1 MDYKDENTWLML
13 GDCVKRMKNMSSESV
28 DCVITDAPYG
38 IDFSEWDVLHNNNNS
53 ALLGKSPANEGSS
66 VFKSRGK
73 PLNGWSE
80 EDKYKSKQ
88 IQQWVE
94 KWMVELFRITKPCSP
109 VLIFTGR
116 QYLHRFAIAAE
127 DTGFVLKDT
136 ISWDKK
142 TAVFRAQRVSCV
154 LERRG
159 VHIGDGDWRLGNLS
173 PQVEPILYLFNPY
186 PTGTTITDQ
195 FLSSGLGCINTANQK
210 SNLISISSRVVDKK
224 HETQK
229 PVELMEL
236 LVELVSKEGHTVLD
250 PFMGSGT
257 TGVACKN
264 LGRKFIGVERDPEY
278 FNIAKERIIGEENP
292 SCVNTCLG
300 DSSDKQDCCGEHTT
314 HCS

>member
-1 MDYKDENTWLML
+1 MDYKDGNTWLMY
-13 GDCVKRMKNMSSESV
+13 GDCLERMKEIPDGSV

-38 IDFSEWDVLHNNNNS
+38 IDFSEWDVLHDNKNS
-53 ALLGKSPANEGSS
+53 ALLGKSPANKESS

-80 EDKYKSKQ
+80 GDKLKSKQ
-88 IQQWVE
+88 IQQWAE
-94 KWMVELFRITKPCSP
+94 KWLVELFRITKPCSP
-109 VLIFTGR
+109 ILIFTGR

-127 DTGFVLKDT
+127 DAGFVLKDI

-142 TAVFRAQRVSCV
+142 TSVFRAQKVSCV
-154 LERRG
+154 LDRRG
-159 VHIGDGDWRLGNLS
+159 ISPSDGDWRLGNLS
-173 PQVEPILYLFNPY
+173 PQVEPILYLFKPY

-195 FLSSGLGCINTANQK
+195 FLSSGLGCINTVNHK
-210 SNLISISSRVVDKK
+210 SNLISISSKVIDKK

-236 LVELVSKEGHTVLD
+236 LTELVSKEGHMILD

-264 LGRKFIGVERDPEY
+264 LNRKFIGVERDLEY
-278 FNIAKERIIGEENP
+278 FNIAKERIMGGE
-292 SCVNTCLG
+292 G
-300 DSSDKQDCCGEHTT
+300 K
-314 HCS
+314 